1 MTIQERRRLSEKLRA
16 SRDELATRV
25 NKEFFNRHPDWR
37 ERYGDRGVER
47 GREDAGFHIDFLRGA
62 IEADSA
68 APFEDYASW
77 VARLLSARGI
87 APGFLAENLQQ
98 IADNAADLLD
108 GTEQAQVRSVIQAGI
123 GALAG
128 AGAASQAA
136 APEIR
141 AEFEPVRRLFTQAIL
156 LGHRKPALAMVMEAV
171 EQGTG
176 LTDVYVD
183 ILQAALFD
191 VGRRWEGNQIT
202 VAEEHMATAIV
213 QYVVAQLYQRIERP
227 ANVKGR
233 VVVTGVQGEL
243 HHIGANIVADVLEA
257 SGWDVRFLGTNMPRE
272 GILRVIEQQR
282 ATVVGIS
289 VTMLFNIPQLISL
302 IDAVNRAFGQEN
314 VRVIVGGAA
323 FRSAPEL
330 WKETGAHGFANDA
343 REVAA
348 LVERL
353 TQRPAAAGSAN

>member
-1 MTIQERRRLSEKLRA
+1 MTIPERRRLSEKLWAR
-16 SRDELATRV
+16 RDALAARV
-25 NKEFFNRHPDWR
+25 NAEFFNRHPDWR

-47 GREDAGFHIDFLRGA
+47 GREDVCFHIDFLRGA

-68 APFEDYASW
+68 APFEDYVCW
-77 VARLLSARGI
+77 TARVLSARGI

-98 IADNAADLLD
+98 IADTPADLLD
-108 GTEQAQVRSVIQAGI
+108 SNEQAQVSRIIRAGI
-123 GALAG
+123 GALAR
-128 AGAASQAA
+128 AGAASPAA
-136 APEIR
+136 GREWR
-141 AEFEPVRRLFTQAIL
+141 SEFESIRRLFTQAIL
-156 LGHRKPALAMVMEAV
+156 LGQRKAALAMVMEAV
-171 EQGTG
+171 DQGTPAV
-176 LTDVYVD
+176 DVYVD
-183 ILQAALFD
+183 ILQAALFE

-213 QYVVAQLYQRIERP
+213 QYVIAQIYHHIERP

-243 HHIGANIVADVLEA
+243 HHVGANIVADVLEA
-257 SGWDVRFLGTNMPRE
+257 NGWDVRFLGTNLPRE
-272 GILRVIEQQR
+272 GILRVIEDQR
-282 ATVVGIS
+282 ASVVGVS

-302 IDAVNRAFGQEN
+302 IDAVDRAFGRES

-323 FRSAPEL
+323 FQAAHGL

-353 TQRPAAAGSAN
+353 K